1 MDSKTYKDLAEKTL
15 SGKFYASDDVT
26 IQNLLHGAIGMVTEA
41 SELVEA
47 VENQDN
53 VNIGEELGDFLWY
66 VSIFERELDFNI
78 DKSVVIYAE
87 DTVMGTNWT
96 DSYRNEVQ
104 RETAIKIIVDSGKLL
119 DSLKKATFYG
129 RPLIKLVT
137 PMTALLNRIVSHVS
151 FMLFLSGQTIENS
164 RRVNI
169 AKLSARY
176 PDGFSEFFAQNRD
189 LAAELRIL
197 SQKD

>member
-1 MDSKTYKDLAEKTL
+1 MDSKTYQQLAEKTL
-15 SGKFYASDDVT
+15 SGKFYASEDKT
-26 IQNLLHGAIGMVTEA
+26 LQNLIHGAVGMVTEA
-41 SELVEA
+41 SELYEA
-47 VENQDN
+47 VINEDY

-66 VSIFERELDFNI
+66 VSIFERELDYKFDSAYTDYGN
-78 DKSVVIYAE
+78 DKVGDLDWSEENVLSVLN
-87 DTVMGTNWT
+87 D
-96 DSYRNEVQ
+96 
-104 RETAIKIIVDSGKLL
+104 TAIKLMVESGKLL

-129 RPLIKLVT
+129 RPLLKLAV
-137 PMTALLNRIVSHVS
+137 PMTSTLNKIVADMSLM
-151 FMLFLSGQTIENS
+151 FFFLGQTVENS

-189 LAAELRIL
+189 LEAELRIL